1 VKRRDAEAR
10 AAELREELWRHRR
23 LYYVEAAPEIS
34 DEEYD
39 RLEKQLE
46 AIEMQYPDLVR
57 ADSPTQ
63 RVGHAV
69 SGELPE
75 LPHSVPMLSL
85 ENTYSIEELREWEG
99 RLRRSAEIAETEEIE
114 YSVEHKIDGVS
125 VAVRYEKGVFVRA
138 LSRGD
143 GRVGEDISSSVRTI
157 RSVPLRLETSLE
169 EGSGDIEARGEI
181 YFPAD
186 GFARL
191 NREREESGLPPFA
204 NPRNAAAGT
213 LRLLDP
219 GEVSRRPLDVYFWQA
234 LAPGGQAPETQ
245 KAGLRLLRSVG
256 LRTNEHSESVLGLD
270 AVIAYIER
278 WDERRR
284 ELSYEVDGVVV
295 KVEFRALRERAGTTA
310 KAPRWAVAFKYPAER
325 AVTRLLDV
333 AVQVGRTGVLTP
345 VAELEPVLIAGTTV
359 TRATLHNFDEIAR
372 KDIRIGDSVH
382 IEKGGEIIPKVIGP
396 VLSARP
402 GDAATIEAPTTCP
415 VCGEPVVREEGEAAA
430 RCVNPSCPA
439 ILKES
444 LRHFARRAAMDI
456 EGLGPAIIEQ
466 LVERGL
472 VEDVA
477 SLYQLDLE
485 TLAGLERM
493 GEKSARNLLAA
504 LEASKTHP
512 LPRLIFGIGIRHV
525 GERAA
530 RVLARR
536 FASLEALGD
545 AAEQDD
551 AVEQFSELSDIGP
564 ETARSIVRFFTS
576 KAGQELVRR
585 LSAVGVDPAPLE
597 APEEADPE
605 GPFAGKRIVVT
616 GTLESMTR
624 AQAKEKLEQAGAS
637 VSSSVSGKTDF
648 LVAGADPGS
657 KLDKARKA
665 EVEVLDEETFLRMLG
680 EGS

>member
-1 VKRRDAEAR
+1 MKRREAEAR
-10 AAELREELWRHRR
+10 AAELREQLWRHRR
-23 LYYVEAAPEIS
+23 LYYVEASPEIS
-34 DEEYD
+34 DRDYD
-39 RLEKQLE
+39 RLEKELE
-46 AIEMQYPDLVR
+46 AIEKEFPELIT

-75 LPHSVPMLSL
+75 LPHTLPMLSL
-85 ENTYSIEELREWEG
+85 ENTYAIDEVREWER
-99 RLRRSAEIAETEEIE
+99 RLRRSAEIADDLAIE

-125 VAVRYEKGVFVRA
+125 VALIYEGGVLVRA

-143 GRVGEDISSSVRTI
+143 GRVGEDISASVRTI
-157 RSVPLRLETSLE
+157 RSVPLRLEAGVRDL
-169 EGSGDIEARGEI
+169 EARGEI
-181 YFPAD
+181 FFPAD

-191 NREREESGLPPFA
+191 NRKRVEGGLPAFA

-219 GEVSRRPLDVYFWQA
+219 SEVSRRPLDVYFWQA
-234 LAPGGQAPETQ
+234 LTPGGQTPETQ
-245 KAGLRLLRSVG
+245 KQGLELLRRAG
-256 LRTNEHSESVLGLD
+256 LRTNEHSESVLGLE
-270 AVIAYIER
+270 AVLDYIER
-278 WDERRR
+278 WEGRRR
-284 ELSYEVDGVVV
+284 ELPYEVDGVVV
-295 KVEFRALRERAGTTA
+295 KVESRALRERAGTTA

-359 TRATLHNFDEIAR
+359 TRATLHNFEEIAR

-382 IEKGGEIIPKVIGP
+382 LEKGGEIIPKVIGP

-402 GDAATIEAPTTCP
+402 DDARAIEAPALCP
-415 VCGEPVVREEGEAAA
+415 VCGERVVREEGEVAA

-444 LRHFARRAAMDI
+444 LRHFARRGAMDI

-466 LVERGL
+466 LVEGGY
-472 VEDVA
+472 VKDVA
-477 SLYQLDLE
+477 GLYELSLE

-493 GEKSARNLLAA
+493 AEKSAGNLLKA
-504 LEASKTHP
+504 LEASKTLP
-512 LPRLIFGIGIRHV
+512 LHRLLFGIGIRHV

-530 RVLARR
+530 RVLAEH
-536 FASLEALGD
+536 FPTLEALQE
-545 AAEQDD
+545 AAAQDD
-551 AVEQFSELSDIGP
+551 AEERLAGLKDIGP
-564 ETARSIVRFFTS
+564 ETARSLVRFFTS
-576 KAGQELVRR
+576 RAGHELVEH
-585 LSAVGVDPAPLE
+585 LAAVGVAPTPLERRPAADPA
-597 APEEADPE
+597 
-605 GPFAGKRIVVT
+605 GPFAGKRVVVT
-616 GTLESMTR
+616 GTLSAMTR
-624 AQAKEKLEQAGAS
+624 AQAKERLEHAGAN

-648 LVAGADPGS
+648 LVAGEDPGS

-665 EVEVLDEETFLRMLG
+665 GVEILDEDSFLGMLG
-680 EGS
+680 EA